1 MQEVYSLLVWLSWLL
16 SDLLFHAASLDLK
29 KSVSNYY
36 LIILENLFR
45 VQGLIGCRLPV
56 KKDGG
61 LLVFPVRN
69 ASVFTSVI
77 AAVPQFV
84 VYCHRHLVFVVE
96 YSGYS
101 LLLFLLFLLF
111 NGSFFSFSFLTS
123 VLYRV

>member
-1 MQEVYSLLVWLSWLL
+1 MVASSAQFYRLR
-16 SDLLFHAASLDLK
+16 SDPGAQAWGK
-29 KSVSNYY
+29 YQSVN